1 MANKNKQKE
10 EKQQDGTVGEMAP
23 KPISGDGPQVANS
36 EMVAVPKAQLT
47 EILSKLERLE
57 SAADKG
63 RLESFDNANKP
74 KELSRLRLNVYENPE
89 DGSSKVIMA
98 WKMVIDEVIYNQG
111 RGYLERQVIELTLE
125 DGSKVQLEY
134 RDFTIGKRR
143 KQEIAEIMSRQKDET
158 NGSEKFKVRRVSDKK
173 EFEVD
178 SRFIN

>member
-1 MANKNKQKE
+1 MANKNKEKE
-10 EKQQDGTVGEMAP
+10 AKQPEGTVGEAAT
-23 KPISGDGPQVANS
+23 KAEGSEGSQAANA
-36 EMVAVPKAQLT
+36 EMVTVPRAQLT

-57 SAADKG
+57 SASDKG
-63 RLESFDNANKP
+63 RLEAFDNANKP
-74 KELSRLRLNVYENPE
+74 KELSRIRLNVYENPE

-98 WKMVIDEVIYNQG
+98 WRMVIDEVIYNQG
-111 RGYLERQVIELTLE
+111 RGYVERQVIELTLE

-143 KQEIAEIMSRQKDET
+143 KQQVAEIISRQKDET
-158 NGSEKFKVRRVSDKK
+158 KGSELFKVRRVSDQK